1 MSLTKK
7 LLSAALCVVFA
18 APLAAQQQ
26 AETAVKETEAAAPSQ
41 PANETASSAKPAAQ
55 ADETVTQQAAPA
67 GETAKVKNAGTPQAP
82 AAASSEAAAPQTQET
97 AALENNIVNESIAAI
112 DRDIRRSNFLPF
124 PAPQMVA
131 MLPGVEGWKPNT
143 VSAPFPR
150 EMKNAMAQ
158 AGMASSP
165 WSMRQMINFMSHKIK
180 VKEGLTF
187 EQVIE
192 AMDSRA
198 IDVNFKKVGFT
209 HISKELTAKLGEHS
223 PHIAILHYCD
233 ALVGRKIMDYSPE
246 FSIFLPCRI
255 SLIQDGKGDLYLM
268 TMDWDVTWL
277 NYAWHPDSQLDAE
290 LKQDA
295 VRIRD
300 AMHSIMSAGA
310 NGDW

>member
-1 MSLTKK
+1 MSYTKK
-7 LLSAALCVVFA
+7 LLGAALCVVFA
-18 APLAAQQQ
+18 APIAAQQQ
-26 AETAVKETEAAAPSQ
+26 AG
-41 PANETASSAKPAAQ
+41 PAT
-55 ADETVTQQAAPA
+55 
-67 GETAKVKNAGTPQAP
+67 
-82 AAASSEAAAPQTQET
+82 SEAKSTAPQTQAANEAAVPAIGEASAPVGESAAAQNEAVPQAEAKQTDEAAAAQAQAPT
-97 AALENNIVNESIAAI
+97 ATESNIVHESIAAI

-131 MLPGVEGWKPNT
+131 MVPGVEGWKPNM

-150 EMKNAMAQ
+150 EMKNTMAQ

-165 WSMRQMINFMSHKIK
+165 WSMRQMINFMSHKLK

-209 HISKELTAKLGEHS
+209 HISKELTAKLGEQS

-255 SLIQDGKGDLYLM
+255 SLIQDAKGDLYLM

-295 VRIRD
+295 IRIRD